1 MSYQLWSFLQLS
13 NYWTTSSKIFA
24 RTTVLAWF
32 STAVSALA
40 SHKTVDGII
49 TKHGSISA
57 WYSDVTLHLLACQSN
72 RRGSGSQSRG
82 SHRQSLSQ
90 DTERVKNHMAIFPYY
105 HRQLISLEG
114 THFACRHHSPGVW
127 AGEGWAGQNRSGRRA
142 QGNGWGRAASCLP
155 RGPARGDLLIQ
166 GSKGA
171 PDCPHIPLPRP
182 CTMQM
187 KPFPQLHCCG
197 SSCQNA
203 QRLQWDQY
211 SPVFLKEER
220 CVYCRETAMMPPG
233 NALKPPPP
241 VLPCNLSSADTR
253 TMYASTPS
261 KHPRVLE
268 RDLIL

>member
-57 WYSDVTLHLLACQSN
+57 WYSDMTLHLLACQSN

-127 AGEGWAGQNRSGRRA
+127 AGEGWAGQNRSGRRETA
-142 QGNGWGRAASCLP
+142 GGELPAASPGAQPAVTSSSREAKERLTVPTYLSPTPAQCKWSHSPSCIAAGAAVKMPSGFTETSIHQYFSKRRDVSTAGKPRRCLL
-155 RGPARGDLLIQ
+155 ATL
-166 GSKGA
+166 
-171 PDCPHIPLPRP
+171 
-182 CTMQM
+182 
-187 KPFPQLHCCG
+187 
-197 SSCQNA
+197 
-203 QRLQWDQY
+203 
-211 SPVFLKEER
+211 
-220 CVYCRETAMMPPG
+220 
-233 NALKPPPP
+233 
-241 VLPCNLSSADTR
+241 
-253 TMYASTPS
+253 
-261 KHPRVLE
+261 
-268 RDLIL
+268 